1 MATRFTDNKHL
12 WTDEQWNDF
21 DAQIKE
27 LRRTAIADY
36 KIWCDNRER
45 SEFTNDEYYEARL
58 KEFADSF
65 TINTRGSKYVKLI
78 SGNSVWGFVV
88 KKDNDK
94 FKKGDILKPAGW
106 AKPATNAARGN
117 IFEEYTVQWTGPLYL
132 S

>member
-1 MATRFTDNKHL
+1 MTTRFLDNKHV
-12 WTDEQWNDF
+12 WTEDEWNDF
-21 DAQIKE
+21 DGQIKE

-36 KIWCDNRER
+36 EKWCDNRER
-45 SEFTNDEYYEARL
+45 SEFNNDEYYEGRL

-65 TINTRGSKYVKLI
+65 TINTNGRKYVKLI

-88 KKDNDK
+88 KEDSDK